1 MPHISRE
8 KLTLC
13 IAVLRTSSFG
23 VCLLAA
29 TVTTDMG
36 GSRLAECSTVS
47 ALRYGTTL
55 CKAREHGTKEEKG
68 VAYLF
73 IDVLQRPIRVLAVAN
88 TMSPH
93 TCLTGILFALDQHLD
108 LT

>member
-1 MPHISRE
+1 VLFLE
-8 KLTLC
+8 GTVATAAVAATAVVCLC

-55 CKAREHGTKEEKG
+55 
-68 VAYLF
+68 F